1 MLLNK
6 EQDCLDSWLFLL
18 YGVSLSFLWQQGLLY
33 NVKANPNTTEH
44 HVIENHTSSPVCI
57 NSSDRGEE
65 RQIPSM
71 FQHLTW
77 QIFVSFGT
85 FCLYKLNVVIV
96 FENLPLGGWK
106 SVTHLRRQR
115 EREQQLEVSLKYLA
129 FSFFFFPRSCSRE
142 HVLLVSILYSR
153 ACVHS
158 FHIQSGNL

>member
-6 EQDCLDSWLFLL
+6 EQDCMDCWLFLL
-18 YGVSLSFLWQQGLLY
+18 HGVSFLLWQQGLLY

-77 QIFVSFGT
+77 QIFVSFST

-96 FENLPLGGWK
+96 FENLPLSSWK
-106 SVTHLRRQR
+106 SVTHLRQQRQ
-115 EREQQLEVSLKYLA
+115 REQQLEVSLKYLA
-129 FSFFFFPRSCSRE
+129 SFSKKLQPWTCIISFPFVQPCMRSLFS
-142 HVLLVSILYSR
+142 HSIR
-153 ACVHS
+153 
-158 FHIQSGNL
+158 